1 MDITVQELKKRIDEG
16 EEILM
21 IDVREQHERDE
32 FNIGGE
38 FIPLNSIPT
47 SLEDLA
53 KYKDQEVVLYC
64 RSGNRSGIAAQFMAQ
79 NGFQN
84 PRNLLGGML
93 AWIDEFGA

>member
-1 MDITVQELKKRIDEG
+1 MDITVQELKKRMDEG

-38 FIPLNSIPT
+38 FIPLNSIPS
-47 SLEDLA
+47 SLEKLSA
-53 KYKDQEVVLYC
+53 HKDKEIVIYC
-64 RSGNRSGIAAQFMAQ
+64 RSGNRSGMAAQFLAQ

-84 PRNLLGGML
+84 PRNLTGGML
-93 AWIDEFGA
+93 AWIEEFGA